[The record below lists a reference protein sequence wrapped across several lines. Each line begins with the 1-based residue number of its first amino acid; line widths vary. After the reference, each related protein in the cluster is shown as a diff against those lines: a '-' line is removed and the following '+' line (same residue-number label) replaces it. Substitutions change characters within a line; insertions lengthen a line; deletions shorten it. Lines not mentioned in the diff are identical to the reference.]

1 MGFIPINML
10 TEHTI
15 TKLGWSAVLKS
26 VRRIH
31 VTICRDCPVS
41 YKGYNCG
48 WDRYIW
54 CFCLRY
60 SSFPIGSALTM
71 LHMAS
76 DTKLNFIF
84 AYVLHKVF
92 PYLTRKES
100 NSLEMYFKDIVGNPY
115 ELRIKLLWQA
125 ALKMDLF
132 SNFAN
137 KMQGLIIGT
146 KHFRM

>member
-1 MGFIPINML
+1 
-10 TEHTI
+10 
-15 TKLGWSAVLKS
+15 
-26 VRRIH
+26 
-31 VTICRDCPVS
+31 
-41 YKGYNCG
+41 
-48 WDRYIW
+48 
-54 CFCLRY
+54 
-60 SSFPIGSALTM
+60 M

-115 ELRIKLLWQA
+115 ELRIKLLWQT

-132 SNFAN
+132 QALQ